1 MVIKFYDTMTGKK
14 VEFKPKEEGN
24 LYIYVCGF
32 TPNNYPHV
40 GHARTAIIFD
50 IIRRVFAKNGYN
62 VHYLTNFTD
71 IDDKII
77 AKANEEGIS
86 YEDVSSK
93 YISAYL
99 KAMELLN
106 VSPPI
111 MYARVTEN
119 IDIIVEMIS
128 GLIEKKHAYESNG
141 DVYFSVRS
149 FKNYGKLSKR
159 SIREMLIG
167 ARVEPEEGKKDPLDF
182 ALWKKAKEGE
192 PYWDSPWGKGRPGWH
207 IECSAMSLKYLG
219 NSLDI
224 HGGAQDLIFPHH
236 ENEIAQSEA
245 YTGISPFARY
255 WIHTGWVT
263 KDSEKMSKSIG
274 NVFGI
279 DEILKI
285 VSPNVLRFFLISTLY
300 SSPLEFQMSAISQ
313 ADKTF
318 EKILITAKRLDEA
331 ILASPKGAINSDV
344 LKIFKCIDDDFSESL
359 TDNFNTPLAISNL
372 INACKETNKVL
383 DRGGESYDTLSQI
396 RNYLNDWLDTLGF
409 KNVLM
414 EDLKIKED
422 TSLKNNLI
430 LLAKKYEIKLE
441 SENIEEIVN
450 RLIELRNE
458 KRKNREFSLADN
470 IRDDLLKLGIQLED
484 KKDSTV
490 YRLVRD
496 IDVSE
501 QNS

>member
-1 MVIKFYDTMTGKK
+1 MGIKIYNTLTRK
-14 VEFKPKEEGN
+14 KEEFVPITEGEVKM
-24 LYIYVCGF
+24 YVCGPTVYNF
-32 TPNNYPHV
+32 FHIGN
-40 GHARTAIIFD
+40 ARTFLVFD
-50 IIRRVFAKNGYN
+50 TVRRYFEYRGYK
-62 VHYLTNFTD
+62 VRFIQNFTD
-71 IDDKII
+71 IDDKMIK
-77 AKANEEGIS
+77 KANEEGVTVKDIADRYIKEYYRDADKLNLKRATVNPRATEHMDEIIS
-86 YEDVSSK
+86 FIKDLVDKGY
-93 YISAYL
+93 
-99 KAMELLN
+99 
-106 VSPPI
+106 
-111 MYARVTEN
+111 
-119 IDIIVEMIS
+119 
-128 GLIEKKHAYESNG
+128 AYEIDG
-141 DVYFSVRS
+141 DVYFETKK
-149 FKNYGKLSKR
+149 FKGYGKLSHQ
-159 SIREMLIG
+159 SIDDLEAG
-167 ARVEPEEGKKDPLDF
+167 ARIDIDERKKDPMDF
-182 ALWKKAKEGE
+182 ALWKAQKAGE
-192 PYWDSPWGKGRPGWH
+192 PAWESPWGMGRPGWH
-207 IECSAMSLKYLG
+207 IECSTMASSLLG
-219 NSLDI
+219 ETIDI
-224 HGGAQDLIFPHH
+224 HGGGADLVFPHH

-318 EKILITAKRLDEA
+318 EKIVITAKRLDEA